1 MRNETVVRNYAD
13 TLFQIAASE
22 GNLEEYRQGIEL
34 VVNLIEEDADFR
46 KFLATPR
53 IAVADKKASI
63 SSVFENR
70 LPHQLIDF
78 LKVTLDKRRQ
88 NLLKSI
94 AEEFSRLV
102 DDHEGLLHFEITIA
116 RDSDDG
122 FTAKLKGRLSSVF
135 DCKPIIHFK
144 VRPEILGGMILRIG
158 DTVFDGSLGSRL
170 DRMRRMLGAKQVNT
184 FL

>member
-13 TLFQIAASE
+13 TLFQLAASE
-22 GNLEEYRQGIEL
+22 GNMEEYRQGIEL
-34 VVNLIEEDADFR
+34 VVNLMEDFR

-53 IAVADKKASI
+53 IAVTDKKASM

-70 LPHQLIDF
+70 LPHQLINF

-88 NLLKSI
+88 GLLKSI

-116 RDSDDG
+116 RDPDDG
-122 FTAKLKGRLSSVF
+122 FTAKLNDRLSSVF
-135 DCKPIIHFK
+135 DCKPIIHFG
-144 VRPEILGGMILRIG
+144 VRPEILGGMILRVG

-184 FL
+184 IL